1 MFWLVFNDSSIEI
14 SSEKLMMIILQDCVN
29 LTITQIDAPNLR
41 SIMLL
46 NNQMPLYSINISY
59 ILEVKLEFK
68 LGNHNISMDDLNK
81 LLGKLAQSRVVKWA
95 IFNIQVSILSSLSL
109 FFFFFYL
116 FLFFYFYLPF
126 DVFIVPNFITNF
138 LRKVLFA
145 PLIIIIH

>member
-14 SSEKLMMIILQDCVN
+14 SSEKFMMLILQDCVN

-95 IFNIQVSILSSLSL
+95 IFNIQLSILSSLSFFFL
-109 FFFFFYL
+109 FFFIFF
-116 FLFFYFYLPF
+116 FYLPF

>member
-29 LTITQIDAPNLR
+29 LTITQIDAPNLS

-46 NNQMPLYSINISY
+46 NNQMPLYLINISY

-109 FFFFFYL
+109 FFFLFFFFFL
-116 FLFFYFYLPF
+116 FLFAF
-126 DVFIVPNFITNF
+126 
-138 LRKVLFA
+138 
-145 PLIIIIH
+145 